1 MPVCGKSKVSGRPS
15 IPGSPEASFSPP
27 GGVLIQEAG
36 SRARSSTILA
46 LGKSCSASG
55 AILIFEERASSPQDD
70 VLAA

>member
-1 MPVCGKSKVSGRPS
+1 MPFCGKSKVPGGPS
-15 IPGSPEASFSPP
+15 IPGSPEASFSS
-27 GGVLIQEAG
+27 GGVLIQEAR